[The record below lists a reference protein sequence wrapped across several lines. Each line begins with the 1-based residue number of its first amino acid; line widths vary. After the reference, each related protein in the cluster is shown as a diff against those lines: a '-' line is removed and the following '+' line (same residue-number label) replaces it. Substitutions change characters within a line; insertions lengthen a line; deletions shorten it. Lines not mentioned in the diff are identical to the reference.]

1 MRPPPRTAHRA
12 PPEHVDRATRLGA
25 DQYVLACN
33 ARRDADDFTFEHL
46 ERLERENH
54 QLRAEVQW
62 KLAHAST
69 RTSRWVW
76 TRVIVAT
83 CLLAGLA
90 GIGGWL
96 LTPNGHELRRGV
108 TEGYQQSRAQGAP

>member
-1 MRPPPRTAHRA
+1 MRDPTITANRPLPERIDRTTRA
-12 PPEHVDRATRLGA
+12 GA

-33 ARRDADDFTFEHL
+33 ARRDADDLTFANL

-62 KLAHAST
+62 KLEHAST

-76 TRVIVAT
+76 SRVMIVAW
-83 CLLAGLA
+83 LLVGLA
-90 GIGGWL
+90 GIGMWTY
-96 LTPNGHELRRGV
+96 TPNGRAFRSGLA
-108 TEGYQQSRAQGAP
+108 EGHHAATARPAP

>member
-1 MRPPPRTAHRA
+1 MRDPTVTANRPLPERIDRTTRA
-12 PPEHVDRATRLGA
+12 GA

-33 ARRDADDFTFEHL
+33 ARRDADELTFANL

-76 TRVIVAT
+76 SRVIIVA
-83 CLLAGLA
+83 CLLVGLT
-90 GIGGWL
+90 GIAMWTY
-96 LTPNGHELRRGV
+96 TPNGRAFRSGLAN
-108 TEGYQQSRAQGAP
+108 GYHSATP